1 MVKSSQ
7 LCQGIK
13 YSHKRGEAGSPCT
26 RAATRGPYCYS
37 HDPEVIA
44 ERENKA
50 HLAALGRK
58 RDKELLERKLV
69 LIPVLA
75 KVMDARKRVDCD
87 RQRQGMTIVVGILE
101 EMIREVD

>member
-1 MVKSSQ
+1 MPPIK

-13 YSHKRGEAGSPCT
+13 YSHKRGEAGRPCT

-50 HLAALGRK
+50 HLAALDRK
-58 RDKELLERKLV
+58 RKKQLLERKLA
-69 LIPVLA
+69 LIPILDQV
-75 KVMDARKRVDCD
+75 KKARKRVQDD
-87 RQRQGMTIVVGILE
+87 RQRQGMTITVGIIE
-101 EMIREVD
+101 EAIREVD

>member
-1 MVKSSQ
+1 MPP
-7 LCQGIK
+7 LCTGIK

-37 HDPEVIA
+37 HDPEVVA

-50 HLAALGRK
+50 HLKGLEKK
-58 RDKELLERKLV
+58 REKDLLQRKLV
-69 LIPVLA
+69 LIPVLDQV
-75 KVMDARKRVDCD
+75 KKARKRVDCD

-101 EMIREVD
+101 ELIREVD